1 MSIHKFGPND
11 VFVNT
16 IKTFPHSKFTIYNGD
31 ITYRA
36 EFPSNVR
43 EGSTALF
50 DLNVDIVDPY
60 VTFDNSLDFQEV
72 CDSQCIVVTN

>member
-16 IKTFPHSKFTIYNGD
+16 IKTFPHSKFTIYNGS

-36 EFPSNVR
+36 EFSNNVR

-50 DLNVDIVDPY
+50 DLNVDNDCSVI
-60 VTFDNSLDFQEV
+60 DNSLDYQEV
-72 CDSQCIVVTN
+72 CNSQYIIVTN